1 MRVLEVI
8 PSFEPLGGAENF
20 VFNLSLALKTC
31 VEVYVVSLYDDEN
44 IYVSNCFRRNGIE
57 IIYLNKKE
65 GFDFKCSLLFRKV
78 LKRIKPDVVHLHLNT
93 YITAFIPIIFR
104 KSAFIYTFHTF
115 ISDATYGNKFKPSN
129 LLIKFLIKHE
139 YMKAVTISDT
149 VDDSYKDY
157 FGGLE
162 STIIYNGIDI
172 SKYVYIPQKLKK
184 YDFISVGS
192 FNDIK
197 NNFFMI
203 KAVEKT
209 ISEGFDIN
217 YIVLGDG
224 KNYES
229 CKKYCE
235 EHHLDD
241 RIHLIG
247 RVNNVEEY
255 MSESKCLLLASHW
268 EGNPLV
274 VNEAIASGIWV
285 IANDVGG
292 VKDLIDDTCGYLVQP
307 ESESD
312 FLDKMKTFL
321 YNSDDIRKRIV
332 PENIENNRR
341 KVDLNNICKQY
352 LDLMD
357 ISM

>member
-1 MRVLEVI
+1 MKVLEVI

-20 VFNLSLALKTC
+20 VFNLSLSLKTS

-44 IYVSNCFRRNGIE
+44 EYVSNSLRRNGIE
-57 IIYLNKKE
+57 IIYLNKKV
-65 GFDFKCSLLFRKV
+65 GFDLKCSAKFRKV
-78 LKRIKPDVVHLHLNT
+78 LERIKPDIVHLHLNT
-93 YITAFIPIIFR
+93 YLTALIPIVLR
-104 KSAFIYTFHTF
+104 KSVFIYTFHTF
-115 ISDATYGNKFKPSN
+115 ISGATYGNKFKPSN
-129 LLIKFLIKHE
+129 LLMKFLIKHK
-139 YMKAVTISDT
+139 YMKAVTISNT
-149 VDDSYKDY
+149 VDDSYKKF
-157 FGGLE
+157 FGEIE

-172 SKYVYIPQKLKK
+172 SKYVYNSQKMKK

-197 NNFFMI
+197 NNLFMI

-209 ISEGFDIN
+209 ISEGFDIS

-235 EHHLDD
+235 EHHLED

-255 MSESKCLLLASHW
+255 MAESKCLLLASHW

-292 VKDLIDDTCGYLVQP
+292 VRDLIDDTCGYLVQP
-307 ESESD
+307 EIERD
-312 FLDKMKTFL
+312 FLKKMKTFL
-321 YNSDDIRKRIV
+321 FNSDEIRNTIV

-352 LDLMD
+352 LNLMNT
-357 ISM
+357 SM